1 MLSYTDL
8 CSIALFGF
16 HYFFNQCIHL
26 YERSARR
33 YYLNISKSSINIA
46 EKIELVQEWS
56 ELQDLSSN

>member
-1 MLSYTDL
+1 MIFVQLYTLDFIISL
-8 CSIALFGF
+8 INA
-16 HYFFNQCIHL
+16 HL

-33 YYLNISKSSINIA
+33 YNLNISKSSINIA